1 MHRRITVALAATA
14 VAGLAAAGAAGPAA
28 AAQKKKTTNQLRI
41 VGGVVVKPGKFVKDD
56 QRFAPRVARIKS
68 GTTVTL
74 RNRAKT
80 QDPHTI
86 SFVQERFLPEE
97 FETDAMGPLLA
108 AHQVDPNNQE
118 APPAVLVVDNGQ
130 PLAQG
135 ATLNVDTMGDDKVAG
150 DSAFI
155 APGQKTFTF
164 KLTARKGSELYY
176 FCAVHPWMQ
185 GEIRVR

>member
-1 MHRRITVALAATA
+1 MNRRITVALAATA
-14 VAGLAAAGAAGPAA
+14 TAGLAAAGAARPAA
-28 AAQKKKTTNQLRI
+28 AAQKRTTNQLRI

-86 SFVQERFLPEE
+86 SFVQERFLPEQ

-108 AHQVDPNNQE
+108 AHQVDPTNQE

-155 APGQKTFTF
+155 APGQKTFKF
-164 KLTARKGSELYY
+164 NLTARRGSELYY